1 MVIVKV
7 EPEFGTRVISDDA
20 GHREATRPV
29 TSDENLHV
37 SVQKGPAS
45 CPGDRSTQIL
55 STALSD
61 CLRLA
66 HFASVVR
73 MRGYS
78 VPTIV
83 IRERTGSKHWAFQL
97 LEE

>member
-78 VPTIV
+78 VDDSDSGED
-83 IRERTGSKHWAFQL
+83 RFKALGLQL